1 MKSSTG
7 KRHPRWKTQTA
18 APFNTDAEAGQAASH
33 SSPSPIQNDITAVA
47 ILAHPVLVEQW
58 ATAFGRPPP
67 KGLSRRLLEYAVGY
81 DLQSKTHGALG
92 PAVRRKLRQL
102 TVPGSPSTARPA
114 ASKGLAPGCRLVR
127 EWHGRTCT
135 VDVLE
140 TGFLFDGQHYG
151 SLSGVARAITGARW
165 SGPRFFGL

>member
-1 MKSSTG
+1 MKPSTG
-7 KRHPRWKTQTA
+7 TRHPRRKTQTA
-18 APFNTDAEAGQAASH
+18 ASLKTGGLSRSEAG
-33 SSPSPIQNDITAVA
+33 PSPVRNEISTVTGLSRPA
-47 ILAHPVLVEQW
+47 LVEQW
-58 ATAFGRPPP
+58 VTASGRPPP
-67 KGLSRRLLEYAVGY
+67 KGVSRRLLEYAAAY
-81 DLQSKTHGALG
+81 AIQSKSQGGLR
-92 PAVRRKLRQL
+92 PAVRRKLQQL

-114 ASKGLAPGCRLVR
+114 ASKGLAPGSRLVR

-140 TGFLFDGQHYG
+140 TSFLFDGQHYG